1 MAVVDILTCMKSLTT
16 ILAIESSCDETAAAV
31 LIGDLKSKT
40 PSFKIVS
47 SVVKSQIN
55 IHKKWGGV
63 VPEAAA
69 RAHIQNVLP
78 VTQKAISDAKI
89 NLNKL
94 DLVAVTAGPGL
105 IPSLLVGVEF
115 AKGLATGANIPLL
128 PVNHMEG
135 HLYSPFES
143 GNKLN
148 FPMLSVIVSGGHTML
163 VLQKDE
169 KHYKVLGSTVD
180 DAAGEA
186 FDKVAKLLK
195 LPYPGG
201 PEISKLAETGSN
213 VIPFPRPMINSK
225 DYNFSFAG
233 LKTAVRYFLEDQKK
247 VTPVLKANISRS
259 FEEAVCEVLVTKTMR
274 AVKQYKCKTVSL
286 SGGVAANKRLRQ
298 NLADACKQINVKCI
312 IPEFE
317 LCTDNAGMIA
327 IASYFRLRAGV
338 KPQTPNKVKANSS
351 WEIK

>member
-40 PSFKIVS
+40 PDFKIVS

-128 PVNHMEG
+128 PG
-135 HLYSPFES
+135 H
-143 GNKLN
+143 
-148 FPMLSVIVSGGHTML
+148 H
-163 VLQKDE
+163 
-169 KHYKVLGSTVD
+169 
-180 DAAGEA
+180 
-186 FDKVAKLLK
+186 
-195 LPYPGG
+195 
-201 PEISKLAETGSN
+201 
-213 VIPFPRPMINSK
+213 
-225 DYNFSFAG
+225 
-233 LKTAVRYFLEDQKK
+233 
-247 VTPVLKANISRS
+247 
-259 FEEAVCEVLVTKTMR
+259 
-274 AVKQYKCKTVSL
+274 
-286 SGGVAANKRLRQ
+286 
-298 NLADACKQINVKCI
+298 
-312 IPEFE
+312 
-317 LCTDNAGMIA
+317 
-327 IASYFRLRAGV
+327 
-338 KPQTPNKVKANSS
+338 
-351 WEIK
+351 